1 MTPLVAQLRIA
12 LTVEDFERV
21 LAFYRDGLG
30 LDPGEMWISEG
41 ARGALLKAGAAT
53 LEVFDEGQARMV
65 DDLEAGERV
74 SGPVRL
80 AFEVSDLDAAVAR
93 ALAHGGVLVHE
104 PVLTPWGDRN
114 VRVQSPD
121 GLQIT
126 LFQPAEKQA

>member
-41 ARGALLKAGAAT
+41 ARGALLGAGAAT

-80 AFEVSDLDAAVAR
+80 AFQVSDLDAALQR
-93 ALAHGGVLVHE
+93 ALAYGAVLVHE

>member
-12 LTVEDFERV
+12 LTVQDFEGV

-30 LDPGEMWISEG
+30 LDPGEMWISDG
-41 ARGALLKAGAAT
+41 ARGALLNAGAAT

-65 DDLEAGERV
+65 DDLEVGQRV

-80 AFEVSDLDAAVAR
+80 AFEVSNLDEALQR
-93 ALAHGGVLVHE
+93 AMAYGAVLVHA
-104 PVLTPWGDRN
+104 PVITPWGDRN
-114 VRVQSPD
+114 ARVKSPD

-126 LFQPAEKQA
+126 LFEPAEKPE